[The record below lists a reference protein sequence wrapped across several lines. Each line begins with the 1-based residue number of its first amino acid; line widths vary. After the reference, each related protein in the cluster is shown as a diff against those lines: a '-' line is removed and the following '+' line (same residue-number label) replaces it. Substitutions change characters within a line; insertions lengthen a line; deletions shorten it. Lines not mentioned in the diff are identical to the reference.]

1 MFSDTTTMRK
11 VQQLKGL
18 DLYPFFRNI
27 EDSEAT
33 NVSVNGKKM
42 VMIGSN
48 NYLGLTHHPHV
59 KEMAIKAIE
68 KYGTGCTG
76 SRFLN
81 GNLDIHEQLEDRLA
95 KFVGMDAALVF
106 STGMQV
112 NLGVIPAIAQARDC
126 MINDAENHA
135 SIIDGNRLSLADNF
149 KYRHNDMDN
158 LKEYLEMNKD
168 RYKKSVIIADGV
180 FSMTGRLANIPE
192 ISKLAREYNALTYID
207 DAHGIG
213 VMGENGRGTLNH
225 FNETENIDL
234 MMGTFSKSFAST
246 GGFVAGR
253 KDLIDYIKHAARS
266 FMFSAS
272 TSPSSIGTVMGCLDL
287 IENDSSIHDKLWA
300 NVEFMRKG
308 FKEIGLYTY
317 DSTTPIIPVL
327 IGGDIK
333 AFEVT
338 KYLAEQGLF
347 ATPVISPA
355 VPKGEAL
362 IRTSYMPTH
371 TSSDLEFV
379 LEIFAKA
386 AEKFSLPRIN

>member
-18 DLYPFFRNI
+18 NLYPFFRNI

-135 SIIDGNRLSLADNF
+135 SIIDGNRLSMADNF

-207 DAHGIG
+207 C
-213 VMGENGRGTLNH
+213 L
-225 FNETENIDL
+225 L
-234 MMGTFSKSFAST
+234 
-246 GGFVAGR
+246 
-253 KDLIDYIKHAARS
+253 Y
-266 FMFSAS
+266 
-272 TSPSSIGTVMGCLDL
+272 TSPSPRDQRGSRMP
-287 IENDSSIHDKLWA
+287 SSA
-300 NVEFMRKG
+300 
-308 FKEIGLYTY
+308 
-317 DSTTPIIPVL
+317 
-327 IGGDIK
+327 
-333 AFEVT
+333 
-338 KYLAEQGLF
+338 
-347 ATPVISPA
+347 
-355 VPKGEAL
+355 
-362 IRTSYMPTH
+362 
-371 TSSDLEFV
+371 
-379 LEIFAKA
+379 
-386 AEKFSLPRIN
+386 

>member
-1 MFSDTTTMRK
+1 MFSDKPTMRK
-11 VQQLKGL
+11 VQQLKSMN
-18 DLYPFFRNI
+18 LYPFFKNI

-33 NVSVNGKKM
+33 KVTVNGKKM

-81 GNLDIHEQLEDRLA
+81 GNLDIHEKLEQRLA
-95 KFVGMDAALVF
+95 NFVGMDDALVF

-112 NLGVIPAIAQARDC
+112 NLGVIPAIAGARDC

-135 SIIDGNRLSLADNF
+135 SIIDGNRLSMADNF

-168 RYKKSVIIADGV
+168 RYKRSVIIADGV
-180 FSMTGRLANIPE
+180 FSMTGRLAKVPE
-192 ISKLAREYNALTYID
+192 IAKLAKEYGALTYID

-213 VMGENGRGTLNH
+213 VMGRNGRGVLDY
-225 FNETENIDL
+225 FGETENIDL

-246 GGFVAGR
+246 GGFVAGS
-253 KDLIDYIKHAARS
+253 KDLIAYIKHAARS

-272 TSPSSIGTVMGCLDL
+272 ASPASVGTVMGCLDL
-287 IENDSSIHDKLWA
+287 IENDSSIHEKLWA
-300 NVEFMRKG
+300 NVHFMQKG
-308 FKEIGLYTY
+308 FKELGIYTY

-327 IGGDIK
+327 IGDDLK

-338 KYLAEQGLF
+338 RYLADQGIF

-371 TSSDLEFV
+371 SSSDLEYV
-379 LEIFAKA
+379 LEVFAKA
-386 AEKFSLPRIN
+386 AEKFSFPRIN